1 MVDDPVQDGRNPM
14 AHGYV
19 LASRVMSMGL
29 QMVVPLGVGWWID
42 SVIHTRPW
50 CMVLGA
56 IMGFLVVMS
65 ELVQLAKD
73 SARSGRRVDSSD
85 RSSGQDKSD

>member
-1 MVDDPVQDGRNPM
+1 VVDDPVQDGRNPM

-42 SVIHTRPW
+42 SVIHTRYG
-50 CMVLGA
+50 V
-56 IMGFLVVMS
+56 
-65 ELVQLAKD
+65 
-73 SARSGRRVDSSD
+73 SGRDVGVGSV
-85 RSSGQDKSD
+85 GQRFGSIWSPS